1 MSDHT
6 EHLKALFANASQL
19 PTSGT
24 FNNFGF
30 LIDGASDD
38 PIENIQNIEPFKP
51 ITLIGYHPKNTKPK
65 TRFVNAATMDAS
77 DHGQKLGVIMA
88 RTPEAVKSLK
98 DSLLFRNA
106 NNQLTLSNEK
116 QLRIK
121 GNSQLA
127 FAGEMPANLYL
138 DNESQL
144 IADRD
149 CKLDGVMV
157 DEHAQVSLAPHSK
170 LLDTSFFNTQTGT
183 LDGAGNFISGPVNM
197 RDSESL
203 FVSSQI
209 VQSRLEKQLE
219 TKGAN
224 VYNTFAL
231 DSNIIDSTVGFDD
244 FSTKIP
250 KISNRLVSA
259 DLNNSKVDSQYGS
272 KLTKVQ
278 ITDTNFQTGRLPV
291 SVINT
296 KINRSYISDAGVRSL
311 HAAGKMAIKD
321 SEISDFMTDHELE
334 ADSSVI
340 KGSKEKPIVAT
351 QALLLKKQKINYPEG
366 AIIAIPDDSKSDKDV
381 DHLAK
386 EEEKQQYRG
395 HTDLTSCYPVNPN
408 NKAYQ
413 ELAKA
418 NNSKDNADFESY
430 DLIDPITLVSVSPA
444 ESTKNRLL
452 DPTYY
457 AANSTLFS
465 ETRASLLAAQNFKTS
480 AKTKEQDELEL

>member
-19 PTSGT
+19 PTDGA
-24 FNNFGF
+24 FNHFGF

-51 ITLIGYHPKNTKPK
+51 VTLFGYHPKDTKPK
-65 TRFVNAATMDAS
+65 ARFVDSAAMDS
-77 DHGQKLGVIMA
+77 SYHGQKLGVIMA
-88 RTPEAVKSLK
+88 RTPEAVESLK

-106 NNQLTLSNEK
+106 DNQLTLSNK
-116 QLRIK
+116 KKLRIK

-127 FAGEMPANLYL
+127 FADEMPDNLYL
-138 DNESQL
+138 DSGSQL

-149 CKLDGVMV
+149 CRIDNVMI

-170 LLDTSFFNTQTGT
+170 LVDTGFFHTTTGT
-183 LDGAGNFISGPVNM
+183 LDSEGNFIPGPVNM
-197 RDSESL
+197 RDIASL
-203 FVSSQI
+203 FVNSQI
-209 VQSRLEKQLE
+209 ARSKLEKQLQ

-224 VYNTFAL
+224 LYNTLAL
-231 DSNIIDSTVGFDD
+231 DSKIIDSTVGYDD
-244 FSTKIP
+244 PLNKMP
-250 KISNRLVSA
+250 KIINRLVSA
-259 DLNNSKVDSQYGS
+259 NLNNSKIDSQYGS
-272 KLTKVQ
+272 KLTKTQ

-291 SVINT
+291 SVANT

-311 HAAGKMAIKD
+311 HAAGKMAITD

-351 QALLLKKQKINYPEG
+351 QALLLKKQNVNYPEG
-366 AIIAIPDDSKSDKDV
+366 AIFAIPDNGKDKDV
-381 DHLAK
+381 DHMAK

-395 HTDLTSCYPVNPN
+395 QTDLASCYLVNPN

-480 AKTKEQDELEL
+480 AKTKEQDEPEL